1 MKYFYLLV
9 CCLLFSGSLFAQVPE
24 KSTTPFS
31 IGEQVEIYSESLQE
45 TRILNIYLP
54 HGYHPDSA
62 IQYPVIYLLD
72 GSAHEDFIHIAGLV
86 QFCSYPW
93 INHIPASIVV
103 GIENVDRQRD
113 FTYPSDLEEYLEVI
127 PTSGGSAAFIAFLE
141 KEVKPFIAKNYQT
154 NGDKMLI
161 GQSAG
166 GLLASEILVR
176 HPDMFDSYVIVSPSL
191 WWDEESLLSEIPA
204 TVHYPTSVF
213 VAVGEEGR
221 VMKRVARQIYKKTKV
236 RNNIESIHFDFVKG
250 HDHADV
256 LHLAVYNAF
265 KAMGELSK
273 ESE

>member
-9 CCLLFSGSLFAQVPE
+9 CYLLFSGSLFAQIPE
-24 KSTTPFS
+24 KSIIPFS
-31 IGEQVEIYSESLQE
+31 IGERVEMYSESLQE
-45 TRILNIYLP
+45 TRILNVYLP
-54 HGYHPDSA
+54 HGYDPDSS

-113 FTYPSDLEEYLEVI
+113 FTYPSELEEFQQAI
-127 PTSGGSAAFIAFLE
+127 PTSGGSRAFIAFLE
-141 KEVKPFIAKNYQT
+141 LEVKPLIKQAYRT
-154 NGDKMLI
+154 NGDHMLI
-161 GQSAG
+161 GQSLG
-166 GLLASEILVR
+166 GLLASEILIR

-221 VMKRVARQIYKKTKV
+221 VMKRVARQLHRSTTP
-236 RNNIESIHFDFVKG
+236 RNNIDEIHFDFIKG

-256 LHLAVYNAF
+256 LHLAVYEAF
-265 KAMGELSK
+265 REMGKSSTET
-273 ESE
+273 E